1 MENGLVSQHAYT
13 VTGAEQVRLHG
24 LGPMVLLLGTGVRT
38 TCLSRPSIAE
48 ASVYH
53 PYLWWRPSRTPR
65 SFYSSRSSG
74 AAYPHPPAILLS
86 LRALRQGEGL
96 AGLWIIPKESRMN

>member
-38 TCLSRPSIAE
+38 TCLSRPSKAE
-48 ASVYH
+48 VSVYH
-53 PYLWWRPSRTPR
+53 PYPRWRPSWTAQ

-74 AAYPHPPAILLS
+74 AQYPHHQPPPSPPPRYPALL
-86 LRALRQGEGL
+86 EGSQE
-96 AGLWIIPKESRMN
+96 G